1 MAAARSSLEERLARV
16 REREAR
22 LKRER
27 ERDRLV
33 ARLST
38 EERKRDARRKI
49 LLGSLV
55 LAKLEESPKLRAF
68 IARELPGF
76 LVREE
81 DRALFAGIVEL
92 AVDEPAEDPAL
103 PKTEAGAPEL
113 G

>member
-1 MAAARSSLEERLARV
+1 MATARSSLEERLAKV

-22 LKRER
+22 LKR

-38 EERKRDARRKI
+38 EERKRDTRRKI

-55 LAKLEESPKLRAF
+55 LAKLEESPKLREF
-68 IARELPGF
+68 IARELSGF
-76 LVREE
+76 LTRVE
-81 DRALFAGIVEL
+81 DRALFDGIVEL
-92 AVDEPAEDPAL
+92 AVDEAAENPAL
-103 PKTEAGAPEL
+103 PETEAGAPEL

>member
-1 MAAARSSLEERLARV
+1 MATARTSLEERLAKV
-16 REREAR
+16 REREAHLR
-22 LKRER
+22 R

-33 ARLST
+33 ARLQMS
-38 EERKRDARRKI
+38 ERKRDTRRKI

-68 IARELPGF
+68 IERELPGF
-76 LVREE
+76 LVRAE

-92 AVDEPAEDPAL
+92 AVDGAAENPAPPE
-103 PKTEAGAPEL
+103 TEAGVPEL

>member
-1 MAAARSSLEERLARV
+1 MVTARSSLEERLAKV

-27 ERDRLV
+27 DWLV

-38 EERKRDARRKI
+38 EERKRDTRRKI

-55 LAKLEESPKLRAF
+55 LAKLEENLKLREF

-76 LVREE
+76 LGREE
-81 DRALFAGIVEL
+81 DRALFMEL
-92 AVDEPAEDPAL
+92 LGSGAAPSLAAV
-103 PKTEAGAPEL
+103 
-113 G
+113 